1 MAAQRPVKAVKQ
13 RALDPAQGASPPL
26 RLVCETTAE
35 APPMTAD
42 RAPPV
47 PAADDVPVQ
56 GFAHCH
62 AGIVAQLRELEQLP
76 ALAEAAA
83 RSRRVAKATQNF
95 YREVVLTHHS
105 EEEQELFSAVLAS
118 AERGA
123 ERDRVQAIV
132 TRLTQEHRH
141 IESLWRTIDPALRDV
156 AHGRD
161 TVLDAHL
168 LATFVADYRAHAQYE
183 EEVFLPL
190 CSTILGRNGDHMA
203 ALGVSLHARHA
214 MPEVLRRFGTHL

>member
-1 MAAQRPVKAVKQ
+1 MNATPN
-13 RALDPAQGASPPL
+13 ASVPPG
-26 RLVCETTAE
+26 
-35 APPMTAD
+35 
-42 RAPPV
+42 
-47 PAADDVPVQ
+47 DDAPVQ

-83 RSRRVAKATQNF
+83 RSRRIAKATQNF

-105 EEEQELFSAVLAS
+105 EEEQELFCAALAS

-141 IESLWRTIDPALRDV
+141 IESLWRAIEPALREV
-156 AHGRD
+156 AQGRD
-161 TVLDAHL
+161 TPLDAAAL
-168 LATFVADYRAHAQYE
+168 TTFVADYRAHAQYE

-190 CSTILGRNGDHMA
+190 CSTILGRDGNHMA
-203 ALGVSLHARHA
+203 ALGASLHARHA
-214 MPEVLRRFGTHL
+214 LPEVLRRFGTHL

>member
-1 MAAQRPVKAVKQ
+1 MTVDRN
-13 RALDPAQGASPPL
+13 PPL
-26 RLVCETTAE
+26 
-35 APPMTAD
+35 
-42 RAPPV
+42 
-47 PAADDVPVQ
+47 PAADDAPLQ
-56 GFAHCH
+56 DFAHCH
-62 AGIVAQLRELEQLP
+62 AGIVAQLSELEQLP
-76 ALAEAAA
+76 ALVASAMRA
-83 RSRRVAKATQNF
+83 RRIAQASGAF

-105 EEEQELFSAVLAS
+105 EEEQELFTAVLAS
-118 AERGA
+118 AQRGA
-123 ERDRVQAIV
+123 ERERVQAIV

-161 TVLDAHL
+161 TQLDAPA
-168 LATFVADYRAHAQYE
+168 LAAFVADYRAHAQYE

-190 CSTILGRNGDHMA
+190 CSTILGRNGNHMA

>member
-1 MAAQRPVKAVKQ
+1 MNA
-13 RALDPAQGASPPL
+13 
-26 RLVCETTAE
+26 TAN
-35 APPMTAD
+35 A
-42 RAPPV
+42 PV
-47 PAADDVPVQ
+47 PPGDDAPVQ

-62 AGIVAQLRELEQLP
+62 AGIIAQLRELEQLP
-76 ALAEAAA
+76 ALADAASRA
-83 RSRRVAKATQNF
+83 RRIAKASGD
-95 YREVVLTHHS
+95 YREVVLIHHS

-123 ERDRVQAIV
+123 ERERVQAIV

-141 IESLWRTIDPALRDV
+141 IESLWRTIEPALRDV

-161 TVLDAHL
+161 TQLDAPA
-168 LATFVADYRAHAQYE
+168 LAAFVADYRAHAQYE

-190 CSTILGRNGDHMA
+190 CSTILGRNGNHMA